1 MTVKLRNKRVY
12 EEGLDK
18 PGRGGGRWMRTR
30 TREKRTG
37 SLRVKEKDRKSEG
50 GSQDGVCFLEMLRM
64 DHCLEMVTWEVTQRT
79 NGKEMKGR

>member
-1 MTVKLRNKRVY
+1 MTVRLRHKRVY

-18 PGRGGGRWMRTR
+18 PERGGGRRMRTR

-37 SLRVKEKDRKSEG
+37 SWRVKEKDRKSEG
-50 GSQDGVCFLEMLRM
+50 RSQDRVCVLEMLRM
-64 DHCLEMVTWEVTQRT
+64 DHCLEMVTREVAQRT